1 MPNVTDLVIPVL
13 SNEDMEDNEDKSLL
27 TPRKQFEQEILEC
40 TEWKENNS
48 ELWHI
53 LFKEEID
60 VETYA
65 FFVLPDE
72 TKEKLR
78 N

>member
-1 MPNVTDLVIPVL
+1 MPNVTVLVIPVL
-13 SNEDMEDNEDKSLL
+13 SNEDMEDDEDKSLL
-27 TPRKQFEQEILEC
+27 TPQKQFEQEILEC
-40 TEWKENNS
+40 TEWKENNP

-53 LFKEEID
+53 LFREEID
-60 VETYA
+60 AETYA

>member
-1 MPNVTDLVIPVL
+1 MPNVTDLVIPVS
-13 SNEDMEDNEDKSLL
+13 SNEDMEDDEDKSLL

-48 ELWHI
+48 ELWQI

-60 VETYA
+60 AETYA